1 MDIQTEKL
9 NLIKW
14 LINVNEPSV
23 IGQFIALKQKQE
35 TDWWDDISLE
45 EKNEIE
51 EGLSQADA
59 GQLITHEE
67 AMAKYDKWR
76 TK

>member
-35 TDWWDDISLE
+35 TDWWDDINLE

-59 GQLITHEE
+59 GQLIAHEE